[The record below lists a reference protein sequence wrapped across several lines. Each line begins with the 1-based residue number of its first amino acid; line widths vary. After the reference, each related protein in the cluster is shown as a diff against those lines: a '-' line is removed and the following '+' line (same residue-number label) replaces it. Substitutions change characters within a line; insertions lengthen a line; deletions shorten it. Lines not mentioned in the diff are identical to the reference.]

1 MTDRFRAVI
10 FDFDGIIANTEPLHS
25 EIFRR
30 VLAEEGIAISD
41 QDHDDRFLGIN
52 DWEGFLKAFEEVG
65 RTLDDAGRRKLVER
79 KSAYYRERVG
89 GILPFSGVP
98 ELLADLAKR
107 CPLAIAS
114 GGRRLEIEAVLENHG
129 LRGHFS
135 ALVSADDVSRSK
147 PAPDIFLRALA
158 ELPDA
163 TPPLTPRSC
172 LVVEDSLQGIRAA
185 RSAEMGC
192 LAVAHSLP
200 AARLS
205 EADRIVEGL
214 AGLMADDLLS

>member
-114 GGRRLEIEAVLENHG
+114 GGRR
-129 LRGHFS
+129 
-135 ALVSADDVSRSK
+135 
-147 PAPDIFLRALA
+147 
-158 ELPDA
+158 
-163 TPPLTPRSC
+163 
-172 LVVEDSLQGIRAA
+172 
-185 RSAEMGC
+185 
-192 LAVAHSLP
+192 
-200 AARLS
+200 RL
-205 EADRIVEGL
+205 
-214 AGLMADDLLS
+214 